1 MTHARADELARAR
14 DYPYDRP
21 GASYVLFE
29 GDVLA
34 LRQYNIDDMDQRTGV
49 LAYGSN
55 GSPSQLKRKF
65 AATLADELI
74 PVLKAYLPGFDVVFA
89 ARLSRYGAIPA
100 TLARSKDTVLET
112 FVMYLTD
119 GQLARMHETEIDT
132 GKRGGYRYG
141 VLGGRRFRGDSRCP
155 VARAAGLHM
164 LVDRV
169 GLLENVKVYHY
180 GRALARDEQ
189 PLAYAEIKAKDR
201 VLPEQSHA
209 AVLAETHGAADEA
222 ALTAA
227 ILEAIDDPQARSA
240 HVARLRENSIEVRL
254 PRFKKILP

>member
-1 MTHARADELARAR
+1 MTHPRADELARAR

-65 AATLADELI
+65 AATLAEELI
-74 PVLKAYLPGFDVVFA
+74 PVLKAYLPGFDAVFA

-112 FVMYLTD
+112 FVMYLTA

-141 VLGGRRFRGDSRCP
+141 VLS
-155 VARAAGLHM
+155 GLRM

-169 GLLENVKVYHY
+169 GLLDHVNVYHF
-180 GRALARDEQ
+180 GRALARDER

-209 AVLAETHGAADEA
+209 AVLAEAHGAAGEA
-222 ALTAA
+222 ALTAS
-227 ILEAIDDPQARSA
+227 ILEAIDDDKARGA
-240 HVARLRENSIEVRL
+240 HVARLRESSIEVRL